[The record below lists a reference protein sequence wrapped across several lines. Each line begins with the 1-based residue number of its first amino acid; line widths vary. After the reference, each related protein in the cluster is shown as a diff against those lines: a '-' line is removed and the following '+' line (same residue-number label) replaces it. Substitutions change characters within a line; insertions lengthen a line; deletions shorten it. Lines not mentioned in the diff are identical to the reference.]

1 MGMKMTEAEITEKIE
16 DFFQVSSLWTD
27 EERDVQ
33 HMIRQFVDEHVKPY
47 AGQWWQQGEFPR
59 ELIPELGHLG
69 VFGPNL
75 PEAYGGSG
83 VSPLVY
89 GLMMQELERGD
100 SGLRSF
106 ASVQGA
112 LAMYAIY
119 RYGSEEQ
126 RRTYLPAMARGEII
140 GCFGLTEPDAGSDPG
155 SMLTRCREDGDAY
168 VISGAKRWITNGHI
182 ADVAIVWAKDEAGAV
197 RGFIVPTETQGFS
210 ARPIKTKASMR
221 MSATSEL
228 YLDDVR
234 VGKDMRLP
242 HAEGLG
248 APLSCLTQA
257 RYGIVWGTIGAAMD
271 CLVECARYATTR
283 IAFGQPIATKQLVQ
297 ERVVDMQTRLLN
309 MQLMARQLGILYQS
323 GQLAYT
329 QVSLAKRHNARAA
342 LEVGRMARELL
353 GGNGISTDYAAIR
366 HMANLETV
374 DTYEG
379 TYEIHTLIVGRGILG
394 QSAF

>member
-1 MGMKMTEAEITEKIE
+1 MEFTESAFTEKIE
-16 DFFQVSSLWTD
+16 DFYHVSNLWTD

-33 HMIRQFVDEHVKPY
+33 HMVRQFVDEHVKPY
-47 AGQWWQQGEFPR
+47 AGQWWQQGEFPPS
-59 ELIPELGHLG
+59 LIPELGRLG
-69 VFGPNL
+69 VFGAHL
-75 PEAYGGSG
+75 PEVYGGSN

-119 RYGSEEQ
+119 RYGTEEQ
-126 RRTYLPAMARGEII
+126 RRKYLPAMALGEMI
-140 GCFGLTEPDAGSDPG
+140 GCFGLTEPDAGSDPS
-155 SMLTRCREDGDAY
+155 SMRTRAHQDREGY

-182 ADVAIVWAKDEAGAV
+182 ADVAIVWAKDDTGTV
-197 RGFIVPTETQGFS
+197 RGFIVPTQSQGFS
-210 ARPIKTKASMR
+210 SRPIKTKASMR

-228 YLDDVR
+228 YLDAVR
-234 VGKDMRLP
+234 VGKEMILP
-242 HAEGLG
+242 QAQGLG

-271 CLVECARYATTR
+271 ALVECARYASSRT
-283 IAFGQPIATKQLVQ
+283 AFEHPIASKQLVQ
-297 ERVVDMQTRLLN
+297 ERIVDMQTRLLN

-323 GQLAYT
+323 DQLSYS
-329 QVSLAKRHNARAA
+329 QVSMAKRHNARAA
-342 LEVGRMARELL
+342 LEIARMARELL
-353 GGNGISTDYAAIR
+353 GGNGISTDYTAIR

-379 TYEIHTLIVGRGILG
+379 TYEIHTLIVGRDLLG
-394 QSAF
+394 YSAF

>member
-1 MGMKMTEAEITEKIE
+1 MTMTEKEITEKIE
-16 DFFQVSSLWTD
+16 DFYHVSQLWTD

-33 HMIRQFVDEHVKPY
+33 HMVRQFVDGHVKPY
-47 AGQWWQQGEFPR
+47 VGQWWQQGEFPVS
-59 ELIPELGHLG
+59 LVAELGHLG

-75 PEAYGGSG
+75 PEIYGGSG

-126 RRTYLPAMARGEII
+126 RQRYLPAMARGEII

-155 SMLTRCREDGDAY
+155 SMLTHSREEADAY
-168 VISGAKRWITNGHI
+168 VISGTKRWITNGHI
-182 ADVAIVWAKDEAGAV
+182 ADLAIVWAKDETGTV
-197 RGFIVPTETQGFS
+197 RGFIVPATTQGFS

-221 MSATSEL
+221 MSVTSEL
-228 YLDDVR
+228 YLDGAR
-234 VGKDMRLP
+234 IGKDMRLP
-242 HAEGLG
+242 DAQGLG

-257 RYGIVWGTIGAAMD
+257 RYGIVWGTVGAAMD
-271 CLVECARYATTR
+271 ALTECARYATTR
-283 IAFGQPIATKQLVQ
+283 TAFGQPIASKQLVQ
-297 ERVVDMQTRLLN
+297 ERLVDMQTRLVN

-323 GQLAYT
+323 GQLSYS

-342 LEVGRMARELL
+342 LEVARMARELL
-353 GGNGISTDYAAIR
+353 GGNGISTDYTAIR

-379 TYEIHTLIVGRGILG
+379 TYEIHTLIVGRDLLG
-394 QSAF
+394 WSAF